1 MRVVQWYYR
10 YVKSQRLH
18 IRSALS
24 WTKLPVLLYFL
35 PSIPRLLVA
44 MSTYVWL
51 ENVMHDCH
59 KQYRLQR
66 VYRLDRSENEKN
78 QVVTDAWCME
88 NGCVG

>member
-1 MRVVQWYYR
+1 
-10 YVKSQRLH
+10 
-18 IRSALS
+18 
-24 WTKLPVLLYFL
+24 
-35 PSIPRLLVA
+35 

-66 VYRLDRSENEKN
+66 VYRLDRSENEEN